1 MNIAVLFDGA
11 GLARLGLEQAGHT
24 CTGFELDPAKH
35 ALSVHVGSGNSILAD
50 VRDVDL
56 SGYDAVWA
64 SPPCQIHSS
73 ARTQGAPTSPYSLD
87 LLAWALALPH
97 PVLWVENVRTRR
109 RDLDAWGT
117 LWNAA
122 QFEERPR
129 QHRQRIIGGRHP
141 APRTYREYVP
151 FLPGTCPAITAT
163 EYLGCASD
171 TRRASR
177 YYGRMLTVEE
187 CAFHQGLDVPAAWWS
202 IPDTFEIPAHKLAKR
217 KITRRQAWKEN
228 LYEAIGNGVPVYM
241 ARAFGEAVN
250 AQTNWH
256 GPLWEVA

>member
-35 ALSVHVGSGNSILAD
+35 ALSLHVGSGRSILAD

-73 ARTQGAPTSPYSLD
+73 ARTQGAPTSPYSVD

-97 PVLWVENVRTRR
+97 PILWVENVIPQGRLQT
-109 RDLDAWGT
+109 WGFP
-117 LWNAA
+117 WNAA
-122 QFEERPR
+122 QFELEPR
-129 QHRQRIIGGRHP
+129 QQRQRMIGGRYP
-141 APRTYREYVP
+141 APKVYRP
-151 FLPGTCPAITAT
+151 FARDFPGVCPAITAT
-163 EYLGCASD
+163 EYKGCATD

-177 YYGRMLTVEE
+177 FYGRKLTVDE
-187 CAFHQGLDVPAAWWS
+187 AAYRMGFRIPDAWRTVPAGWTEAAW
-202 IPDTFEIPAHKLAKR
+202 
-217 KITRRQAWKEN
+217 RRN
-228 LYEAIGNGVPVYM
+228 LYEALGNGVPVFM

-250 AQTNWH
+250 AETNWH